1 MDVEAAYRRSVDA
14 WIAAVEGVG
23 DDWGRPTP
31 CTEWT
36 VRQLTNHVVG
46 EDRWTKPL
54 LEGKTIAEVGDSL
67 DGNLLGND
75 PVTAATGA
83 AEQAVAAVAARLP
96 NGGLVHLSY
105 GEEEV
110 AEYIRQLTADH
121 LIHAWDLT
129 AATGQDRTR
138 TPISS
143 TLSAPGMPSGRL
155 PTARPVPSAL
165 HRSLSAAGPLP
176 PSCSLPSGVI
186 PTGSRGLGRQRV

>member
-23 DDWGRPTP
+23 DDWARPTP

-129 AATGQDRTR
+129 AATGQDRTLDADLVDTVGAWYAER
-138 TPISS
+138 EATY
-143 TLSAPGMPSGRL
+143 R
-155 PTARPVPSAL
+155 
-165 HRSLSAAGPLP
+165 AAGAVGP
-176 PSCSLPSGVI
+176 PPVSVSG
-186 PTGSRGLGRQRV
+186 GSPAAELLIAFGRDPDW